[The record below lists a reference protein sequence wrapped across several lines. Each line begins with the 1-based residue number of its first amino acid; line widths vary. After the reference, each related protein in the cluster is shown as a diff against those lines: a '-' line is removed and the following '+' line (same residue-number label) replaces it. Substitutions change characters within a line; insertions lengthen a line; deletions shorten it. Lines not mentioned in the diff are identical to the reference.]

1 MSNEMTVNEEV
12 KAISY
17 GKWEISDGV
26 SIDCYVTEKG
36 DRLLSLR
43 GTARAMGLSGSGSVA
58 LIRNLKSNYLQPYL
72 SDDLK
77 EWIRKSDNG
86 ELYKVHGYRTAFVP
100 FEATLFVDVCKAY
113 ITAKN
118 DGIFAS
124 EGWEKQSTLA
134 DKLLA
139 IMSAFA
145 KTGII
150 ALIDEITGYQE
161 LRKKDELQKLL
172 AEFVRKEYLPWT
184 KKFPNEFYEEM
195 YRLKGWNYN
204 GNARTPLVGKLTN
217 YLVYDLMPEGVLDE
231 LKKKNPVDEKIHR
244 RKYKH
249 HQFLTETTGIDYLDK
264 HLVSLINMM
273 RGCDNWEEFDK
284 FFRKSF
290 ELDKAEVVTKI
301 EG

>member
-1 MSNEMTVNEEV
+1 MNSNKQSLIPLNENEKV
-12 KAISY
+12 ISY
-17 GKWEISDGV
+17 GKWEIGKDI
-26 SIDCYVTEKG
+26 SIDCYVTENG
-36 DRLLSLR
+36 RRLLSLR

-58 LIRNLKSNYLQPYL
+58 LVRNLNSNYLQPYL
-72 SDDLK
+72 SNELK
-77 EWIRKSDNG
+77 EWLKKANNG
-86 ELYKVHGYRTAFVP
+86 ELYRVKGYRNAFIP

-113 ITAKN
+113 VTAKN
-118 DGIFAS
+118 DGVFDNA
-124 EGWEKQSTLA
+124 GWGKQSVLA

-184 KKFPNEFYEEM
+184 KRFPNEFYEEM
-195 YRLKGWNYN
+195 YRLKGWDYN
-204 GNARTPLVGKLTN
+204 GNSRTPLVGKLTN

-231 LKKKNPVDEKIHR
+231 LRKKNPVDEKLHR

-249 HQFLTETTGIDYLDK
+249 HQFLTEETGIDYLDK
-264 HLVSLINMM
+264 HLISVITLM
-273 RGCDNWEEFDK
+273 RACDDWDEFDK
-284 FFRKSF
+284 IFRKSF
-290 ELDKAEVVTKI
+290 GLDKK
-301 EG
+301 